1 MLIEFL
7 CLDILGCAYLID
19 VAKDGL
25 LNTLV
30 LDDLTEDTSI
40 TTTDDEDLLWVW
52 VRVHGQVGDHLLVCE
67 LIALSTLND
76 VVEDEDVSVV
86 GGLEDEDILVF
97 GLLVVEDVLD
107 LEGHSL
113 SWPHVGDLTEP
124 SV

>member
-1 MLIEFL
+1 MLV
-7 CLDILGCAYLID
+7 CSGTRGYASTYLID

-25 LNTLV
+25 LNALV

-52 VRVHGQVGDHLLVCE
+52 VGVHGQVGDHLLVCE
-67 LIALSTLND
+67 LIALSALDD

-86 GGLEDEDILVF
+86 GGLKNEDILVL
-97 GLLVVEDVLD
+97 GLLVVENVLD
-107 LEGHSL
+107 LKGHSL